1 MQLVGPNGAL
11 ELTFLG
17 YQFPHLATEEYD
29 SNWLNIRVRVQH
41 PQGRWSAQDACLLT
55 YEAAALADWLDAVAL
70 SREQEAEHGFLE
82 PNLLFQ
88 VRTEDPSTRVL
99 RVYFE
104 LELRP
109 NWAPYDGAPEED
121 LFLDFPAEPAQLSAA
136 AESLRAQLTR
146 YPQRAER

>member
-1 MQLVGPNGAL
+1 MQLVGPSGSL

-41 PQGRWSAQDACLLT
+41 PRGRWSAQDACLLT
-55 YEAAALADWLDAVAL
+55 YEAAALAHWLDAVAL
-70 SREQEAEHGFLE
+70 GREQEAEHGFLE

-88 VRTEDPSTRVL
+88 VRTQDPGTRVL

-109 NWAPYDGAPEED
+109 KWAPYDGAPEED
-121 LFLDFPAEPAQLSAA
+121 LFLDFPVEPAQLSAA
-136 AESLRAQLTR
+136 AGSLRAQLTR